1 MSEIKT
7 VEKRELDFSSEEIQL
22 IKETVA
28 KGTTDVEFRF
38 FLELAKRY
46 DLDPF
51 KKQIWCV
58 KYGNSPATI
67 FTGRDGFLHI
77 AHKSGLLKGFETYA
91 LMRDPKTG
99 EVKEVDVCPDP
110 RLLIGAK
117 CYVYRKDWERP
128 VIQSVLLREYNTGK
142 SNWAKMPETMIKKVA
157 ESMALRKAFDV
168 SGLYAPEEFDQV
180 KDEQYTETKNSKKY
194 KPTQKTNEDIQNP
207 LLIQVLKEKVRI
219 LSEILGV
226 KEEMILHELEKR
238 AKKPIGEFTNDER
251 NQSIKYLVKW
261 IEKEEKARK
270 TEPELIIEEPYEED
284 EQLMAEA
291 VKLWQE

>member
-1 MSEIKT
+1 MSEIKP
-7 VEKRELDFSSEEIQL
+7 VESKEIKFSSEEVQL

-77 AHKSGLLKGFETYA
+77 AHKSGKFASLKTFA
-91 LMRDPKTG
+91 LVLDKNG
-99 EVKEVDVCPDP
+99 EVKEADVCPDP
-110 RLLIGAK
+110 RRLVGAK
-117 CYVYRKDWERP
+117 CYVFRNDWKEP
-128 VIQSVLLREYNTGK
+128 LVQSVLLREYNTGK

-180 KDEQYTETKNSKKY
+180 KEEQYTETKNIRK
-194 KPTQKTNEDIQNP
+194 QKTMSKNNKNINP
-207 LLIQVLKEKVRI
+207 QLILVLREKVKT
-219 LSEILGV
+219 LSEMLGV
-226 KEEMILHELEKR
+226 KEEMILHELER
-238 AKKPIGEFTNDER
+238 RVKKTIGEFTNDER
-251 NQSIKYLVKW
+251 NQAIKFLIKW
-261 IEKEEKARK
+261 IEKEEKAQQ
-270 TEPELIIEEPYEED
+270 PEIIIEEPYKEEN
-284 EQLMAEA
+284 LMAEA
-291 VKLWQE
+291 ARLFEENV